1 MASVVTAVFGLSGSA
16 FRANKGRPAY
26 LFSGSDLR
34 LTTVFLLRRIPQ
46 VTRRRLP
53 VVLLAALVLAGPA
66 GAGSAPLA
74 KRLAKALAVPHV
86 ARAQTA
92 AVAFDLQTGQTL
104 FAEHD
109 TLSLAPASNEKLV
122 VSYAALVGLGSAFR
136 IETDVLGRGHQTGT
150 VWQGHLLLVG
160 HGDPTLSSAD
170 LASLAGQVRAAGIT
184 RVTGGVFGDEGF
196 FDARRTAPGWKS
208 WYYVNESAPLSAL
221 TVDRCSY
228 RGRMSRNPALSAAL
242 LFRDALRRAGVAV
255 GGAGLGKQRGNEAP
269 MAAVDSAPLAA
280 IVRYMDRRSD
290 NFTAE
295 LLLKQ
300 LGAIENDAGTSAG
313 GAAYARRLLA
323 EAGVPLAGV
332 RIVDG
337 SGLSLL
343 DRLTARAVEAILR
356 ASWSDPNVR
365 PALLAALPV
374 AGISGTLSD
383 RMRSAPARGHVL
395 AKTGTTFRASALSG
409 YVRSRYV
416 FSVLQNGNPI
426 SSFWARRAQD
436 RFATALAAQ

>member
-1 MASVVTAVFGLSGSA
+1 M
-16 FRANKGRPAY
+16 
-26 LFSGSDLR
+26 
-34 LTTVFLLRRIPQ
+34 
-46 VTRRRLP
+46 TRRRLP

-66 GAGSAPLA
+66 GAGSSPLA

-92 AVAFDLQTGQTL
+92 ALAFDLQTGHAL

-122 VSYAALVGLGSAFR
+122 VSYSALVGLGSAFR
-136 IETDVLGRGHQTGT
+136 IETDVLGRGHQAGT

-170 LASLAGQVRAAGIT
+170 LAFLAGQVRTAGIT
-184 RVTGGVFGDEGF
+184 RVTGGVFGDESF

-208 WYYVNESAPLSAL
+208 WYYLNESAPLSAL
-221 TVDRCSY
+221 TVDRGFY

-242 LFRDALRRAGVAV
+242 LFRNALRRAGVGV
-255 GGAGLGKQRGNEAP
+255 GGAGLGKQRGNEVP
-269 MAAVDSAPLAA
+269 IAAVDSAPLSE

-300 LGAIENDAGTSAG
+300 LGAIENDVGTSAG

-343 DRLTARAVEAILR
+343 DRLTARAVGAILR
-356 ASWSDPNVR
+356 ASWSDADVR

-383 RMRSAPARGHVL
+383 RMRGPPARGHVL